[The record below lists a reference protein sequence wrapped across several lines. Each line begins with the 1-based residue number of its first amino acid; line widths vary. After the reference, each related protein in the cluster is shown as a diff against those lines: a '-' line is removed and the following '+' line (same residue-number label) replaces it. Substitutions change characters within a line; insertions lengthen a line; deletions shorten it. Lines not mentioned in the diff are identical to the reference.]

1 MIGNVEGSVA
11 ILAVQNVH
19 PRVCSQL

>member
-1 MIGNVEGSVA
+1 MIGNMEGSVA

-19 PRVCSQL
+19 PHVCSQL

>member
-11 ILAVQNVH
+11 LLAVQNVH
-19 PRVCSQL
+19 PCVCSQL